1 MPPLRLCAGNRFFW
15 VGQHHCLS
23 DNADCTDA
31 SHVVTA
37 AQAPQRKCH
46 QQATG
51 LGAASHSGSSF
62 SLSSFIDSGCQP
74 PNVADSTCPLLP
86 KSSSVP
92 SQKGVWSP
100 PDTPSLCE
108 SSLTIPFPAA
118 SDSEALQDLVSE
130 PMLETTLHFLPASPF
145 DTMDMS
151 EDSNMWA
158 ANCLPEDVDKL
169 LDWAADS
176 AADSTFS
183 DPSLNS
189 AQLSMSC
196 YELPQHS
203 FELRS
208 EAQGV
213 QIQTSIQPSYNLG
226 KPSTGCDT
234 HTMTT
239 AAQECP
245 VSLALPRDPCSDEL
259 PYTRLHALTA
269 SPRAASQQA
278 ELYPDLNCDQSSW
291 TLGSKASTPLLY
303 DRLASDALQ
312 HQQLASDALQH
323 QQLASDALQH
333 QQLASDAHQHP
344 LLAPDPLELLMQMEQ
359 DLCFGAL
366 PSLSSRDS
374 SPSSGSDEQI
384 GVPDAKGESQMKRRC
399 GRPRV
404 YDLDRPVPPG
414 DMTPLTSISVCCRQ
428 AGVMWFRSSHHA

>member
-62 SLSSFIDSGCQP
+62 SLSSFIDSACQP

-130 PMLETTLHFLPASPF
+130 PILETTLHFLPASPF

-312 HQQLASDALQH
+312 HQQLASDA
-323 QQLASDALQH
+323 
-333 QQLASDAHQHP
+333 HQHP